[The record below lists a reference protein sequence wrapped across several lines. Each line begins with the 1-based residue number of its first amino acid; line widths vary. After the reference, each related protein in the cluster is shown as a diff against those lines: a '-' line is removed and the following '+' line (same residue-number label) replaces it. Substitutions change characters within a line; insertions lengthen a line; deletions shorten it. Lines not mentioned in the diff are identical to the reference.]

1 MNSLTALPR
10 QAQILTPP
18 QSTYSLASNATNIA
32 GVPTIPST
40 SVTLGE
46 TTTVN
51 DSETYSRLG
60 MLSGQVRY
68 AWEVDSQDKL
78 TTSLQTAFEASR
90 TSGRFKG
97 IGSALIEQFAQNGGK
112 NVSQSVFAFNGQSPL
127 DPAELKLQQQYL
139 RENPDNQVTFS
150 LTTSSG
156 ATIRLLLASG
166 EKGLAVSA
174 EVEGGTLSAE
184 ELKAVGNLA
193 DSFQSSID
201 GLHEAPP
208 QLKLGALVKLD
219 PKMFTSLQMTA
230 KLETPTGGQVFALT
244 LNGKERSVSLAGPS
258 GQVQLGLDT
267 RNVELLGNS
276 SQRKTAIDNYL
287 AQFDAAQNRGR
298 GEKNLMGLLK
308 DAFTQLNSVDDNRQQ
323 PAQHLSSLNDK
334 DRALLSGLADF
345 KASISESATRS
356 NPMRQDEVD
365 SFTFQTSQTTT
376 IKGSAL
382 RDLSVEQTQ
391 ASKLNASFHRSLNP
405 MTELALSNDRKS
417 QNYTYHLIEDQ
428 ASSTTRLAYD
438 EGLLVEASASQQASQ
453 KERILS
459 YMNGDLKSDVTTPK
473 SVTQSRNVL
482 NLLEDAFKQD
492 RTSQQNLGVSLL
504 EDLLQ
509 SQRSKWVLQ
518 ADPSKIIG
526 DPMIIS

>member
-1 MNSLTALPR
+1 MNSLSALPH
-10 QAQILTPP
+10 QAQPLTPT
-18 QSTYSLASNATNIA
+18 QSTSALASNATPIA

-46 TTTVN
+46 NTTVN

-60 MLSGQVRY
+60 LLSGQVRY
-68 AWEVDSQDKL
+68 AWEVESQDKL
-78 TTSLQTAFEASR
+78 TSTLQTAFEASR

-97 IGSALIEQFAQNGGK
+97 IGAALIEQLAQNGGK
-112 NVSQSVFAFNGQSPL
+112 NVSQSVFAFNDRSL
-127 DPAELKLQQQYL
+127 LAPAELALQQQLL
-139 RENPDNQVTFS
+139 RETPDNGVSFS

-166 EKGLAVSA
+166 ANGLAVSA
-174 EVEGGTLSAE
+174 EVEGETLSDE
-184 ELKAVGNLA
+184 ELKGLGNLA
-193 DSFQSSID
+193 DSFQSTID

-208 QLKLGALVKLD
+208 QLKLGALVRLD
-219 PKMFTSLQMTA
+219 PTLFTSLEMTA
-230 KLETPTGGQVFALT
+230 KLETPSGEQTFALM
-244 LNGKERSVSLAGPS
+244 LDDNERSISLKGPS
-258 GQVQLGLDT
+258 GQVQLSLDT
-267 RNVELLGNS
+267 RDSELLGS
-276 SQRKTAIDNYL
+276 SAQRKTAIDNYL
-287 AQFDAAQNRGR
+287 TQFDAAQNRGR
-298 GEKNLMGLLK
+298 GDKNLINLLK
-308 DAFTQLNSVDDNRQQ
+308 VAFTQLNSIDDNRQAAVQ
-323 PAQHLSSLNDK
+323 RPSPLNDK

-345 KASISESATRS
+345 KASISENATRP

-391 ASKLNASFHRSLNP
+391 TSKLNASFHRSLNP
-405 MTELALSNDRKS
+405 MTELALSNDRNS

-438 EGLLVEASASQQASQ
+438 EGRLVEASATQQASQ

-459 YMNGDLKSDVTTPK
+459 YMNGDLKSDLTTPK

-482 NLLEDAFKQD
+482 NLLEEAFKRD
-492 RTSQQNLGVSLL
+492 RTSQQKLGDPLL
-504 EDLLQ
+504 DDLLQ
-509 SQRSKWVLQ
+509 SQRSRWGLQ
-518 ADPSKIIG
+518 ADPSKI
-526 DPMIIS
+526 SA

>member
-1 MNSLTALPR
+1 MNSLSALPH
-10 QAQILTPP
+10 QAQPLTPT
-18 QSTYSLASNATNIA
+18 QSTSALASNATPIA

-46 TTTVN
+46 NTTVN

-60 MLSGQVRY
+60 LLSGQVRY
-68 AWEVDSQDKL
+68 AWEVESQDKL
-78 TTSLQTAFEASR
+78 TSTLQTAFEASR

-97 IGSALIEQFAQNGGK
+97 IGAALIEQLAQNGGK
-112 NVSQSVFAFNGQSPL
+112 NVSQSVFAFNDRSL
-127 DPAELKLQQQYL
+127 LAPAELALQQQQL
-139 RENPDNQVTFS
+139 RETPDHGVSFS

-166 EKGLAVSA
+166 ANGLAVSA
-174 EVEGGTLSAE
+174 EVEGETLSDE
-184 ELKAVGNLA
+184 ELKGLGNLA
-193 DSFQSSID
+193 DSFQSTID

-208 QLKLGALVKLD
+208 QLKLGALVRLD
-219 PKMFTSLQMTA
+219 PKLFTSLEMTA
-230 KLETPTGGQVFALT
+230 KLETPSGEQTFALM
-244 LNGKERSVSLAGPS
+244 LDDHERSISLKGPS
-258 GQVQLGLDT
+258 GQVQLSLDT
-267 RNVELLGNS
+267 RNSELLGS
-276 SQRKTAIDNYL
+276 SAQRKAATDNYL
-287 AQFDAAQNRGR
+287 TQFDAAQNRGR
-298 GEKNLMGLLK
+298 GDKNLMNILK
-308 DAFTQLNSVDDNRQQ
+308 VAFTQLNSIDDNRQGAVQ
-323 PAQHLSSLNDK
+323 RPSPLNDK

-345 KASISESATRS
+345 KASISESVDRI

-365 SFTFQTSQTTT
+365 SFTFNTSQTTT

-391 ASKLNASFHRSLNP
+391 TSKLNASFHRSLNP

-438 EGLLVEASASQQASQ
+438 EGRLVEASATQQASQ

-459 YMNGDLKSDVTTPK
+459 YMNGDLKSDLTTPK

-482 NLLEDAFKQD
+482 NLLEEAFKRD
-492 RTSQQNLGVSLL
+492 RTSQQKLGVSLL
-504 EDLLQ
+504 DDLLQ
-509 SQRSKWVLQ
+509 SQRSRWGLQ
-518 ADPSKIIG
+518 ADPSKI
-526 DPMIIS
+526 SA